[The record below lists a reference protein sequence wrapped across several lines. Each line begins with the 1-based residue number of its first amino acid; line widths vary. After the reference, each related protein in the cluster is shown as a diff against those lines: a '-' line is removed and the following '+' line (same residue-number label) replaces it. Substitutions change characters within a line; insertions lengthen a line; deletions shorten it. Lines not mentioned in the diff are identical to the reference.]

1 MKKPEIYKLEGEK
14 REAGHKNADN
24 LREELRIPA
33 VLYGPKVKENI
44 HFSILE
50 SDLEKIMSV
59 SQTKL
64 QELNI
69 DGTTYNTML
78 KNVEFDPVSDR
89 ALHADFYVLEPKIRV
104 KMKVPIRLNGTPK
117 GVTDGGGR
125 VFQTLRIVRINVLPE
140 KIPAVFELDITGLDI
155 GDSLHVNELDMEGI
169 DPLDD
174 PRRTIVTVAPPKSE
188 KLFES
193 SAVTEEELEEEL
205 AEGEEAEVTAEG
217 EEGEDE
223 AAAEGEGKDEGK
235 GKGESDAKESK
246 D

>member
-14 REAGHKNADN
+14 REPGRKSADL

-33 VLYGPKVKENI
+33 VLYGPKVKKNI

-50 SDLEKIMSV
+50 SDLEKILSI

-64 QELNI
+64 QELTV
-69 DGTTYNTML
+69 DGKTFNTLL
-78 KNVEFDPVSDR
+78 KNVEFNPVTDR

-104 KMKVPIRLNGTPK
+104 KLRIPIRLNGTPK

-125 VFQTLRIVRINVLPE
+125 VLQTLRIVRINVLPE
-140 KIPAVFELDITGLDI
+140 KIPAVFELDITDLDI
-155 GDSLHVNELDMEGI
+155 GDSLHVSELDMEGI

-174 PRRTIVTVAPPKSE
+174 PRRTIVTVEPPKSE

-193 SAVTEEELEEEL
+193 SIPVDEDLEEEL
-205 AEGEEAEVTAEG
+205 AEAAEEIEEGEEGEEAAAEG
-217 EEGEDE
+217 EEGE
-223 AAAEGEGKDEGK
+223 AAEKT
-235 GKGESDAKESK
+235 KE
-246 D
+246 

>member
-1 MKKPEIYKLEGEK
+1 MKKPEIFKLEGEP
-14 REAGHKNADN
+14 REAGSKTADQ

-33 VLYGPKVKENI
+33 VLYGPNVKENV

-50 SDLEKIMSV
+50 SDLEKILSV

-64 QELNI
+64 QELSI
-69 DGTTYNTML
+69 DGTTYNTLL

-89 ALHADFYVLEPKIRV
+89 ALHADFYVLEPKVRV
-104 KMKVPIRLNGTPK
+104 KLRVPIRLVGTPK

-125 VFQTLRIVRINVLPE
+125 IFQTLRIVRINVLPE
-140 KIPAVFELDITGLDI
+140 KIPAVFELDVSNLDI
-155 GDSLHVNELDMEGI
+155 GDSLHVSELDMEGI

-193 SAVTEEELEEEL
+193 SIVSEEELEEEL
-205 AEGEEAEVTAEG
+205 VEGEEAEVAEG
-217 EEGEDE
+217 EEAAGE
-223 AAAEGEGKDEGK
+223 EGEG
-235 GKGESDAKESK
+235 ESEAEESK
-246 D
+246 E